1 MTWDKSNLIFE
12 ILYNGHMIMVI
23 YFIVLVINVR
33 KSIVFWLPIDMHGG
47 TGVHKINDYTYF
59 AGQVGSTQRIRRILV
74 SGSRFFSKRTGM
86 P

>member
-1 MTWDKSNLIFE
+1 MCGK
-12 ILYNGHMIMVI
+12 
-23 YFIVLVINVR
+23 VL
-33 KSIVFWLPIDMHGG
+33 FFGLPIDMHGG

-59 AGQVGSTQRIRRILV
+59 AGQVGSMQRIRRILV